1 MNKTVDVKSLSKPDL
16 LKHALNLQIRLQ
28 HADSTAIANR
38 VNPAH
43 VRVGMLIAPGVNV
56 YGTREAID
64 MLKGIVNA

>member
-1 MNKTVDVKSLSKPDL
+1 MSKTVDVKSLNKPDL
-16 LKHALNLQIRLQ
+16 LKHALNLQTQLSRVGRIEK
-28 HADSTAIANR
+28 S

-64 MLKGIVNA
+64 MLKGIIDA